1 MDNISKILSANS
13 KDAEI
18 KFLFNHLLSDD
29 ITLEEQIRILE
40 IINHNGINKRYL
52 SLMAAV
58 VLERSSKLNIESTD
72 FIDTCGT
79 GGSGLNIFNCSTLSA
94 FVVCAAGGRV
104 VKHGNKSVT
113 SQSGSADFLER
124 AGVNLTN
131 STDSAENCLSQL
143 GITFLFAPKYHQDL
157 KNVASARKKIG
168 VRTIFNVV
176 GPLANPAKPDYQII
190 GTSNKDLNE
199 AMIQVLQN
207 KGLKQAMVVTSKDGI
222 DELSIT
228 DVTHVHELRNNQIT
242 TYDIDPREFGLS
254 IYPLKDLQVNTSEE
268 AYLYG
273 VEVLNGKR
281 GAGFDMVA
289 LNAGAAL
296 YTSNITGTMAEG
308 IELAI
313 KTIHSGKALLLLNK
327 FAKFTQHN

>member
-1 MDNISKILSANS
+1 M
-13 KDAEI
+13 
-18 KFLFNHLLSDD
+18 
-29 ITLEEQIRILE
+29 
-40 IINHNGINKRYL
+40 
-52 SLMAAV
+52 
-58 VLERSSKLNIESTD
+58 
-72 FIDTCGT
+72 
-79 GGSGLNIFNCSTLSA
+79 
-94 FVVCAAGGRV
+94 CAAGGRV

-131 STDSAENCLSQL
+131 STDSAEHCLSQL

-242 TYDIDPREFGLS
+242 TYDIDPKNLGYPYTHLR
-254 IYPLKDLQVNTSEE
+254 IY
-268 AYLYG
+268 
-273 VEVLNGKR
+273 R
-281 GAGFDMVA
+281 
-289 LNAGAAL
+289 
-296 YTSNITGTMAEG
+296 
-308 IELAI
+308 
-313 KTIHSGKALLLLNK
+313 
-327 FAKFTQHN
+327 

>member
-1 MDNISKILSANS
+1 MALVDILNS
-13 KDAEI
+13 SDPNKDELKFYLDHLVSGDAPEEEI
-18 KFLFNHLLSDD
+18 VDAL
-29 ITLEEQIRILE
+29 TT
-40 IINHNGINKRYL
+40 INKHGITYDL
-52 SLMAAV
+52 LNCLVS
-58 VLERSSKLNIESTD
+58 VLDKRVQPINLNNSN

-190 GTSNKDLNE
+190 GTSNKDLNRV
-199 AMIQVLQN
+199 MIQVLQN

-228 DVTHVHELRNNQIT
+228 DVTHVHELKNNQIT
-242 TYDIDPREFGLS
+242 TYDIDPRDFGLS
-254 IYPLKDLQVNTSEE
+254 IYPIEDIQVNTGEE
-268 AYLYG
+268 AYLFG
-273 VEVLNGKR
+273 IEILNGKR

-296 YTSNITGTMAEG
+296 YTSNIASSMEEG
-308 IELAI
+308 VEIAI
-313 KTIHSGKALLLLNK
+313 NSIRSGKALLLLNK
-327 FAKFTQHN
+327 FAKFTQFN

>member
-1 MDNISKILSANS
+1 M
-13 KDAEI
+13 
-18 KFLFNHLLSDD
+18 
-29 ITLEEQIRILE
+29 
-40 IINHNGINKRYL
+40 
-52 SLMAAV
+52 
-58 VLERSSKLNIESTD
+58 
-72 FIDTCGT
+72 
-79 GGSGLNIFNCSTLSA
+79 
-94 FVVCAAGGRV
+94 
-104 VKHGNKSVT
+104 
-113 SQSGSADFLER
+113 
-124 AGVNLTN
+124 
-131 STDSAENCLSQL
+131 
-143 GITFLFAPKYHQDL
+143 
-157 KNVASARKKIG
+157 
-168 VRTIFNVV
+168 

-199 AMIQVLQN
+199 AMIKVLQN
-207 KGLKQAMVVTSKDGI
+207 KGLKQAMVVTSRDGI

-242 TYDIDPREFGLS
+242 TYDIDPKEFGLS
-254 IYPLKDLQVNTSEE
+254 IYPIKDIQVNTSEE

-296 YTSNITGTMAEG
+296 YISNITSTMEEG

>member
-1 MDNISKILSANS
+1 
-13 KDAEI
+13 
-18 KFLFNHLLSDD
+18 
-29 ITLEEQIRILE
+29 
-40 IINHNGINKRYL
+40 
-52 SLMAAV
+52 
-58 VLERSSKLNIESTD
+58 
-72 FIDTCGT
+72 
-79 GGSGLNIFNCSTLSA
+79 
-94 FVVCAAGGRV
+94 
-104 VKHGNKSVT
+104 
-113 SQSGSADFLER
+113 
-124 AGVNLTN
+124 
-131 STDSAENCLSQL
+131 
-143 GITFLFAPKYHQDL
+143 
-157 KNVASARKKIG
+157 
-168 VRTIFNVV
+168 
-176 GPLANPAKPDYQII
+176 
-190 GTSNKDLNE
+190 
-199 AMIQVLQN
+199 MIQVLQN

-254 IYPLKDLQVNTSEE
+254 IYPLKDIQVNTSEE

-296 YTSNITGTMAEG
+296 YISNITSTMAEG

-327 FAKFTQHN
+327 FAKFTQNN